1 MATFSSGLENGFEET
16 DFDSLDESPS
26 FFYGLKQRD
35 KDKRAQALEQI
46 RKTVE
51 IWGQHKDDD
60 SAKKLLS
67 VQLPTMLRLSVES
80 PFEDVRTAFTKM
92 VANLKVSSLFLHEGG
107 ATLHLSL
114 YLCVRKQV

>member
-1 MATFSSGLENGFEET
+1 MATFLSGLENGLDET
-16 DFDSLDESPS
+16 DFDFHDEAPS

-51 IWGQHKDDD
+51 IWGQHKDEET
-60 SAKKLLS
+60 AKKLLT
-67 VQLPTMLRLSVES
+67 VQLPTILRLSVES

-92 VANLKVSSLFLHEGG
+92 VATLKVSF
-107 ATLHLSL
+107 
-114 YLCVRKQV
+114 

>member
-1 MATFSSGLENGFEET
+1 MATLLSGLENGFEET
-16 DFDSLDESPS
+16 DFDSHDEAPS

-51 IWGQHKDDD
+51 IWCQHRDEET
-60 SAKKLLS
+60 ANKLLT

-92 VANLKVSSLFLHEGG
+92 FATLKVS
-107 ATLHLSL
+107 
-114 YLCVRKQV
+114 